1 MTTSASPTP
10 PRLGIDRST
19 LTFTVRHGEGGSGVF
34 TVTNRGGGLLEGRV
48 GGTVGAE
55 WLRAE
60 PLLLR
65 LEGGESRRITV
76 TANLEGLEPG
86 VTFGSIDVSTN
97 GGLSTV
103 DVRVGLR
110 VRRSWAAF
118 AAAIGVTVLA
128 ALLAVVLFANVK
140 DAPPAAS
147 APSQA
152 TTAPNAT
159 LGANAGPAVGPANT
173 PAPAP
178 TIDAA
183 TARTAITNVVRASDR
198 IWRAAL
204 VHPTDNALSSLSLAK
219 TGPDLRHARQEV
231 EALSA
236 SGAYWT
242 ITARDVVVGRP
253 DLSSDGATATCFLT
267 KTEQRTYNPVGAAAA
282 PGPAY
287 RYTLRY
293 HLMATSGRW
302 FVDGVAVTGATPL
315 DAGNALPNVQSVSA
329 RVLPVVVH
337 VEADSADQTDVGTG
351 FVIHSTASGSD
362 ILTNDHV
369 VVGANTV
376 SVKRWVNNAY
386 TPASTAT
393 VVWEDSV
400 NDLAILHINEGD
412 LPSALWG
419 PSATLQP
426 GQAVVSIG
434 YAEDLNGGPSI
445 GAGIVSSVLRTDP
458 SDGSGATFIGHNAT
472 INPGNSGGPL
482 VDMEGR
488 VVGIN
493 RATLQNTQGIFFA
506 IPSSRALPIVLN
518 HLGSNG

>member
-1 MTTSASPTP
+1 MP
-10 PRLGIDRST
+10 PRLQVDRST
-19 LTFTVRHGEGGSGVF
+19 LNFTTRHGEGGSGVF

-48 GGTVGAE
+48 GGTVGTE
-55 WLRAE
+55 WLQAE
-60 PLLLR
+60 PVELR
-65 LEGGESRRITV
+65 LEAGESQQVTV

-86 VTFGSIDVSTN
+86 VTFGSIDISTN

-103 DVRVGLR
+103 EVRVGLR

-118 AAAIGVTVLA
+118 AAAIGATVLA
-128 ALLAVVLFANVK
+128 ALLVVVLLANVK
-140 DAPPAAS
+140 DAPSTASSPA
-147 APSQA
+147 QA
-152 TTAPNAT
+152 TTAANAT
-159 LGANAGPAVGPANT
+159 AGAQAGSTAAPAAT
-173 PAPAP
+173 AAP

-183 TARTAITNVVRASDR
+183 AARVAVTNVVRASDR

-219 TGPDLRHARQEV
+219 TGQDLRRVRQEV
-231 EALSA
+231 AALSA
-236 SGAYWT
+236 ANAHWT
-242 ITARDVVVGRP
+242 ITARDVAVGQP
-253 DLSSDGATATCFLT
+253 ELLPDGASATCLLI
-267 KTEQRTYNPVGAAAA
+267 KTEQRTYNAGAAAVA
-282 PGPAY
+282 GPVY

-293 HLMATSGRW
+293 HLTATAGRW
-302 FVDGVAVTGATPL
+302 LVDGVTVVAVTPL
-315 DAGNALPNVQSVSA
+315 DAAAALPSVQSVST

-351 FVIHSTASGSD
+351 FVIQSTADGSD

-386 TPASTAT
+386 APATTAA
-393 VVWEDSV
+393 VVWEDSI
-400 NDLAILHINEGD
+400 NDLAILHIDEGD
-412 LPSALWG
+412 LPVAVWG
-419 PSATLQP
+419 PSTTLQP

-482 VDMEGR
+482 VDMDGR

-506 IPSSRALPIVLN
+506 IPSSRALPLALN